1 MNIPLGYEIGSG
13 KRVSIPVNH
22 TVVLGQTQLSG
33 KTTTLEAMV
42 TRSGLRAIGF
52 ITKPGEKSFRL
63 QTQIPAFFSEST
75 IEEYWKHV
83 VSILEYRSGTRL
95 GWRERG
101 VIIKL
106 CQDYKKE
113 SSRIGMDKK
122 SGKSKREA
130 VKYSWR
136 APKSLRDLLANIDA
150 WMPFTRGQEEMI
162 CIQLR
167 EYLRPAI
174 SEIER
179 TVFSDKLKLNPGINV
194 MDVTDLSDGL
204 KSLVIRSVIEWVHAH
219 GRKIVVIIPEA
230 WKFIP
235 EGRSTPV
242 KLALEG
248 LIREGAGVGN
258 FVWMDSQDLRGVDK
272 LLLRSV
278 IVWLFGVQRQKN
290 EVASTLASIPD
301 HPKPTATEIMQLGKG
316 EFYVCYGTTLV
327 RTYVQPAGMED
338 AHAQAIAR
346 GDESPDSWRQIA
358 RALDEEN
365 ETTVLPEAGSG
376 QPEDEMRISAAVSAS
391 HSDGESVRSDV
402 HGAIEGESY
411 VEAAATREG
420 DSGSGHGGIRNEV
433 REEGEDP
440 GSEDEAVWK
449 QKYEALEIEH
459 KTLIEAHD
467 GLADRLANLE
477 QHIDRVFAEKDKGN
491 PMADAAAFQL
501 LGNFRHRQV
510 EFAPSRVSHFQE
522 PSAGETPPQERA
534 PARGHAEAPKFE
546 AAAGGENGAPRSSPG
561 APELSPGRIFGAREE
576 IYRYVIDRATK
587 DPRVLAV
594 LANRPEL
601 RVTVERQ
608 TIEADGGT
616 LRGALAVLITK
627 KFFDSPQNANT
638 AFNELKRLGRRV
650 AKPGVYRELDKLAEL
665 GFVTKEDAGYQ
676 AVPGMKVHIVE
687 TGKARPERSEG
698 AVAAR

>member
-13 KRVSIPVNH
+13 KRVTIPVNH

-42 TRSGLRAIGF
+42 ERSGLRAIGF

-83 VSILEYRSGTRL
+83 VAILEYRAGTRL

-101 VIIKL
+101 VVMKL

-113 SSRIGMDKK
+113 TSRIGMDK

-136 APKSLRDLLANIDA
+136 APRSLRALLENIGA
-150 WMPFTRGQEEMI
+150 WMPFARGQEEMI

-167 EYLRPAI
+167 EYLKPAI
-174 SEIER
+174 EEIESAD
-179 TVFSDKLKLNPGINV
+179 FSDKLNLAPGINV
-194 MDVTDLSDGL
+194 MDVTNLSDGL
-204 KSLVIRSVIEWVHAH
+204 KSLVIRSVIEWVHKR

-248 LIREGAGVGN
+248 LIREGAGVEN

-272 LLLRSV
+272 MLLRSV

-301 HPKPTATEIMQLGKG
+301 HPKPTATEVMQLGKG
-316 EFYVCYGTTLV
+316 QFYVCYGTTLKH
-327 RTYVQPAGMED
+327 TYVQPAGMED

-346 GDESPDSWRQIA
+346 GDESPDSWRQIE
-358 RALDEEN
+358 RALEVQDG
-365 ETTVLPEAGSG
+365 EAASAMGDSQRPDYSG
-376 QPEDEMRISAAVSAS
+376 DKEGGEGMARDAERESSLAGPDPDPSGINGEDE
-391 HSDGESVRSDV
+391 
-402 HGAIEGESY
+402 
-411 VEAAATREG
+411 T
-420 DSGSGHGGIRNEV
+420 
-433 REEGEDP
+433 
-440 GSEDEAVWK
+440 VWK
-449 QKYEALEIEH
+449 EKYEELKAEYD
-459 KTLIEAHD
+459 TLVEAHD
-467 GLADRLANLE
+467 ALAERVRALQGFPASSLESSTSRPPSGASRLLGAGEDEGEAADSRKGL
-477 QHIDRVFAEKDKGN
+477 G
-491 PMADAAAFQL
+491 AAASASADGRPAHYDL
-501 LGNFRHRQV
+501 NFIYDEIKHRAQ
-510 EFAPSRVSHFQE
+510 
-522 PSAGETPPQERA
+522 
-534 PARGHAEAPKFE
+534 
-546 AAAGGENGAPRSSPG
+546 
-561 APELSPGRIFGAREE
+561 
-576 IYRYVIDRATK
+576 K
-587 DPRVLAV
+587 DPGILELLAR
-594 LANRPEL
+594 RPEL
-601 RVTVERQ
+601 RVTVERP
-608 TIEADGGT
+608 TIEVNGDT
-616 LRGALAVLITK
+616 LRGALATLILK

-665 GFVTKEDAGYQ
+665 GFVTKEETGYQ
-676 AVPGMKVHIVE
+676 AVAGMKIHIIE
-687 TGKARPERSEG
+687 EKSGK